1 MPEKLSLV
9 PVINEVFKDFS
20 KMVTTNAHVSSTCMM
35 IVIMMIEL

>member
-20 KMVTTNAHVSSTCMM
+20 KMVTTNAHVSSML